1 MSCTSCRCFPIY
13 EIGVGEVGLET
24 ESQQRKPPL
33 FLSYSW
39 KITREGMII
48 ASAPPIEELYCKTI
62 AGARMS
68 TVFLSVL
75 LRLFTLP
82 TGSAPIQLEPIVI
95 SPLPLHQTNTNGFSA
110 ESIALYTSCS
120 PLLARFMA
128 DKGQP
133 PTLSF
138 LNVPVTKMFLLLS
151 SSRSNTE
158 VKKLSRNR

>member
-1 MSCTSCRCFPIY
+1 
-13 EIGVGEVGLET
+13 
-24 ESQQRKPPL
+24 
-33 FLSYSW
+33 
-39 KITREGMII
+39 
-48 ASAPPIEELYCKTI
+48 
-62 AGARMS
+62 MS

-110 ESIALYTSCS
+110 KSTALYTSCS

-138 LNVPVTKMFLLLS
+138 LNVSVTKMFLLLS

-158 VKKLSRNR
+158 VKKLSRNRWRGSCSKKWSVKEHFVTLHQTYHCSQCFVPYFLDKHQKHVNNQRDS